1 VSNPSAPLP
10 FGIRHV
16 PGFVSPE
23 AEREIEAD
31 IDEDDFWKEGFDVQ
45 RRVQRFRLSKSA
57 GSGSDDDEEGDEKA
71 HAAAAPASLR
81 RLSERLAEE
90 TGLSARYACVEDI
103 PILRS
108 KGQTR
113 KGDYASNH
121 IVTTF
126 ESRRRRC
133 PAGCRR
139 CFVACVPV
147 GKTAVQHLN
156 RPARRSASCWS
167 LESRDHWFDV
177 RMDRGSMLVRTGD
190 CLHNWRT
197 SFVDAFD
204 SSCNSGNSFS
214 TNDTV
219 RIIKFYS
226 LLERSE
232 EENCE
237 DNDEAFG
244 YIPKPSDMLRCTQP
258 MPPLHDLLTIIVTT
272 SPVKSNPS
280 TELLERAMDTFM
292 HGGPDFAYKCRK
304 VIVCG
309 TCR

>member
-1 VSNPSAPLP
+1 
-10 FGIRHV
+10 
-16 PGFVSPE
+16 
-23 AEREIEAD
+23 
-31 IDEDDFWKEGFDVQ
+31 
-45 RRVQRFRLSKSA
+45 
-57 GSGSDDDEEGDEKA
+57 
-71 HAAAAPASLR
+71 
-81 RLSERLAEE
+81 
-90 TGLSARYACVEDI
+90 
-103 PILRS
+103 
-108 KGQTR
+108 
-113 KGDYASNH
+113 
-121 IVTTF
+121 
-126 ESRRRRC
+126 
-133 PAGCRR
+133 
-139 CFVACVPV
+139 VPV

-177 RMDRGSMLVRTGD
+177 RMDRGSMFVRTGD

-204 SSCNSGNSFS
+204 SSCNSGNNFS

-226 LLERSE
+226 LLERPE

-237 DNDEAFG
+237 DTDEAFG
-244 YIPKPSDMLRCTQP
+244 YIPKPSDMLRSAQP

-309 TCR
+309 TFCRGALAAKIWRLFHLTDCLQMDFEPRTTTITRP